1 MRDTHHRRPLGRRE
15 SGLLPPP
22 SSPSLPTHSLPG
34 ASCHTP
40 SASQQQRI
48 PNKQDRCM
56 KHASHLSQILE
67 RFSGVPTHARCVNY
81 CMSAFI
87 TLNVMMMAASG
98 ECLCRSACT
107 RKGER
112 CCVLTL
118 LQSLFAGNSSPECL
132 SHADET
138 HAGQS
143 THSKRLSPTRTAGCP
158 ESVLKQKRLWM
169 QGGAFKVRSG
179 AWLCDAG

>member
-1 MRDTHHRRPLGRRE
+1 MRDTHHRRPLGRQE

-48 PNKQDRCM
+48 PNKQDRCV

-107 RKGER
+107 EREKGAAFLPY
-112 CCVLTL
+112 CSHC
-118 LQSLFAGNSSPECL
+118 LQETAHLSASRMQTKHMQANRRIQNVSL
-132 SHADET
+132 
-138 HAGQS
+138 
-143 THSKRLSPTRTAGCP
+143 RLG
-158 ESVLKQKRLWM
+158 RLE
-169 QGGAFKVRSG
+169 ARR
-179 AWLCDAG
+179 AY